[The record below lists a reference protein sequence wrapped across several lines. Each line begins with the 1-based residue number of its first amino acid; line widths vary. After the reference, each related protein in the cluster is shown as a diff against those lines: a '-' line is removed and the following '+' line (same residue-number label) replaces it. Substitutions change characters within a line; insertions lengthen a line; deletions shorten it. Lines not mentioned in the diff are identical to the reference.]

1 MSAAGKGS
9 GKGLSRSR
17 ARLAAVQALYQM
29 DLAETDLGA
38 VLEEFSA
45 NPLVDDAEAD
55 GLGKPD
61 ADHLSR
67 VLKGVVARQREID
80 PLIDQQLATGW
91 RLVRI
96 DSIVRAILRASS
108 SASTSRWRTPSSKAT
123 SPRSSTVCSTS
134 SPASCAKASCP
145 TAGNEPGRAT
155 APSPPISAHPQHR
168 HIVVGRSRVCSFF
181 KELSDVPQ
189 IYR

>member
-1 MSAAGKGS
+1 MSEAGKSSGKGGGS
-9 GKGLSRSR
+9 KGLSRSR

-29 DLAETDLGA
+29 DLAETDLSA

-55 GLGKPD
+55 GIGKPD
-61 ADHLSR
+61 VDHLTR

-96 DSIVRAILRASS
+96 DSIVRAILRA
-108 SASTSRWRTPSSKAT
+108 AS
-123 SPRSSTVCSTS
+123 
-134 SPASCAKASCP
+134 
-145 TAGNEPGRAT
+145 
-155 APSPPISAHPQHR
+155 
-168 HIVVGRSRVCSFF
+168 F
-181 KELSDVPQ
+181 ELMQMPDVPVRVVISEYVEVANAFFEGDEPKVVNGVLDQ
-189 IYR
+189 LARKLRPGELPERG